1 MEFVYRTGYRQKGIK
16 ADDESVIIGG
26 GVAETLAAAQLIN
39 ILQKKGH
46 PLRLIIYAAGRPA
59 YLDEQTPNDPEIT
72 EGRVMDQYLKKKV
85 TIDAET
91 EKVFLDQNRNTQD
104 DIERS
109 LQTAHER
116 GINSLVFLAIV
127 IRQARC
133 KALLEQ
139 TLKDH
144 SEYRSLKI
152 DFLVAEDIL
161 RLRFQSHPQALDK
174 ILQQLHHSKAYQ
186 TMEQRDQ
193 EGIAALKK
201 GNY

>member
-1 MEFVYRTGYRQKGIK
+1 M
-16 ADDESVIIGG
+16 
-26 GVAETLAAAQLIN
+26 AAAQLIN
-39 ILQKKGH
+39 TLQKSGH

-59 YLDEQTPNDPEIT
+59 YLDEQAPNDPEIT
-72 EGRVMDQYLKKKV
+72 EGRVMDQYLKRKV
-85 TIDAET
+85 TVAAET
-91 EKVFLDQNRNTQD
+91 EKIFLYQNRNTQD
-104 DIERS
+104 DIELS
-109 LQTAHER
+109 LQTAQQR
-116 GINSLVFLAIV
+116 GINSLVFLAIG

-161 RLRFQSHPQALDK
+161 RLRFHSHPQALDK
-174 ILQQLHHSKAYQ
+174 IIQQLYRSRAYQ
-186 TMEQRDQ
+186 TMKQREQ
-193 EGIAALKK
+193 EGIAALKEGSYIKKDIYK